1 MLKDQD
7 AEHQYACSHAI
18 KAQNQLLDYATLVF
32 RDGSE
37 NRMSKVKAYE
47 VKSLIYSIDE
57 DYDSA
62 LFYIGEA
69 IQQSLGS
76 GRNTS
81 QIESLIGML
90 LDASKKEDDNKL
102 LMQAQNLIGQLEEGD
117 AKFRLTYEVNLEVI
131 EMFYIFSILDE
142 QA

>member
-1 MLKDQD
+1 
-7 AEHQYACSHAI
+7 
-18 KAQNQLLDYATLVF
+18 
-32 RDGSE
+32 
-37 NRMSKVKAYE
+37 MSIVKAYE

-69 IQQSLGS
+69 IQHSQGS

-90 LDASKKEDDNKL
+90 LDASKKENDSKL
-102 LMQAQNLIGQLEEGD
+102 VMEAKSLISKLEEGD
-117 AKFRLTYEVNLEVI
+117 AKFRLTYEVNIVVI
-131 EMFYIFSILDE
+131 EIFYIFSI
-142 QA
+142 